1 MTFLLVSFAAGVLTV
16 LAPCILPLLPVV
28 VGVSASGRS
37 KATPYVVV
45 ASLGVS
51 IILFTYL
58 LKASTAFIM
67 IPPQV
72 WFAISGGIIA
82 FFGLTLLFPNIWER
96 MPGVNTLSIRF
107 NKLLG
112 TGHKKKNF
120 MGDVVVGAALGPI
133 FSTCSPTYFV
143 ILASVLPASF
153 LLGSLYLFAYTAGL
167 SLVLL
172 LIAVLGERFTSKLS
186 KLSDPNGLFKKIIG
200 FIFVAL
206 GLMILLGLEKKLETA
221 ILESGFFDITK
232 IEHLLLLQTD
242 QSSQDSG
249 VQPMSERPY
258 KEIVEPAGFVN
269 TNNEPIRIEDYVG
282 EKVILLD
289 IMTYSC
295 INCQRTFPYLTA
307 WYEKYKDE
315 GLLII
320 GIHTPEF
327 AFEKKK
333 ENVED
338 AMREFG
344 IMYPV
349 VLDNEYG
356 TWNAYG
362 NRFWPRKYLIDIHGN
377 VVYDHIGEGAYAETE
392 MKIQELLRERADVL
406 GVQDQIEEELAS
418 RVVQGQV
425 TKAGSPETYF
435 GSHRNEYLANG
446 LSHIEGV
453 QQFSHLGDPEKD
465 LLYLDGYW
473 NIEPEYAEAD
483 PNSRIVYRYH
493 AQEVYLVADADQEV
507 VLEVYQD
514 GELVQVVRGDDVSED
529 GTVRIHQ
536 SRLYKLIKNES
547 PGEHTLELRIKEGR
561 LRAYAFTFG

>member
-1 MTFLLVSFAAGVLTV
+1 MTFLLVSFVAGVLTV

-72 WFAISGGIIA
+72 WFTISGGIIA
-82 FFGLTLLFPNIWER
+82 FFGLTLLFPNIWGR
-96 MPGVNTLSIRF
+96 MPGVSTLSIHF

-112 TGHKKKNF
+112 TGHGKKNF

-186 KLSDPNGLFKKIIG
+186 KFSDPNGTFKKIIG
-200 FIFVAL
+200 FIFVVL

-232 IEHLLLLQTD
+232 VEHFLLLRTD
-242 QSSQDSG
+242 ERSSDNG
-249 VQPMSERPY
+249 TLPMSVVPY

-269 TNNEPIRIEDYVG
+269 TNNEPIRIEDHVG
-282 EKVILLD
+282 ENVILLD

-307 WYEKYKDE
+307 WYEQYKDE
-315 GLLII
+315 GLVII

-327 AFEKKK
+327 AFEKNK
-333 ENVED
+333 ENVER
-338 AMREFG
+338 AMQEFG
-344 IMYPV
+344 ITYPV

-406 GVQDQIEEELAS
+406 GVQDQIEEGLAS

-425 TKAGSPETYF
+425 TKARSPETYF

-446 LSHIEGV
+446 LSHMKGL
-453 QQFSHLGDPEKD
+453 QHLSLTADPEED
-465 LLYLDGYW
+465 LLYLEGYW

-483 PNSRIVYRYH
+483 ADSRIIYRYH
-493 AQEVYLVADADQEV
+493 AQEVYLVADANQEV
-507 VLEVYQD
+507 VVEVYQD
-514 GELVQVVRGDDVSED
+514 GELVQVVRGEDVSED

-536 SRLYKLIKNES
+536 SRLYKLIKNGS
-547 PGEHTLELRIKEGR
+547 PGEHILELRIKEGR